1 MSVILCLTRGGQS
14 SVPNQERAIALAKE
28 RGAKL
33 IFLYISDVRFLDR
46 VARPVLI
53 NVSRELDHL
62 GEFLLAMAQERAA
75 SAGVDAEA
83 VVRRG
88 EFRQNL
94 TEAVKEMG
102 VDAVVIGR
110 SARGTGVTT
119 EEFLADL
126 AKSVNEL
133 GAEMLVV
140 DEGETV
146 NHYLP

>member
-1 MSVILCLTRGGQS
+1 M
-14 SVPNQERAIALAKE
+14 PNQERAIALAKE